1 MAIAP
6 DRLQRAAQST
16 PDERDLHIAWLLG
29 LTPDRVRTMRRVLAK
44 CAAAGRTDPEAVA
57 RRVGLRPKL
66 YRCWQRLEDLDDE
79 ALAQEMRG
87 VQALGRRKGSAPVI
101 PRTRS

>member
-6 DRLQRAAQST
+6 HRLLRASQST

-29 LTPDRVRTMRRVLAK
+29 LTPERVRTMRRVHAK
-44 CAAAGRTDPEAVA
+44 CVTQGRGDPDAVA

-66 YRCWQRLEDLDDE
+66 YRCWQRLEEMDDE
-79 ALAQEMRG
+79 ALEVELRG
-87 VQALGRRKGSAPVI
+87 VRALGCR
-101 PRTRS
+101 